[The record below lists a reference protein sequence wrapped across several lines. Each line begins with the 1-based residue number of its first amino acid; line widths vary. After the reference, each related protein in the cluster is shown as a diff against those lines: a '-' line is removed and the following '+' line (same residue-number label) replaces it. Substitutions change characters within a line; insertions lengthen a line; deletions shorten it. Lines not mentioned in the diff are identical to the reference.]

1 MPRKWIPLKRYPGV
15 YSYATK
21 KGKRYGVR
29 RKYKD
34 ISGKAQYWSKS
45 GFTNASDADLAL
57 KKFELDLST
66 GKLGQISGHK
76 ITVDTYFKRIYDRKT
91 SLGIWR
97 PITARS
103 MLNYYKEWFK
113 EPFGAS
119 RLDEINRGDYQAFL
133 DQLTK
138 KNLAKNTIER
148 INSVMQLIM
157 NDAETND
164 VIYKNKL
171 RHMNIN
177 GKAPRDQSLSKE
189 DFEKYMGYAKSH
201 LSRYYYSM
209 LYMLTLGERRAELM
223 GLRTRS
229 SFRFEYDEVHQR
241 EICAITFDMGRT
253 SEAKNGGPL
262 KTQSAYRTIWVYGEM
277 VDTIKFAI
285 KASDNILMNLGQPV
299 PQDHFLWLNPQ
310 TGKPLHPA
318 QPSTLMKR
326 LSTRCGISV
335 HPHQLRHYFATRA
348 KSDRLSDSD
357 VMHWLG
363 HANIQQTNDYTRAS
377 KEGAMNV
384 FDGIRHDI

>member
-1 MPRKWIPLKRYPGV
+1 MPRKWKPMKRYPGV
-15 YSYATK
+15 FSYSTQKGTRYAARRSYKNTI
-21 KGKRYGVR
+21 GK
-29 RKYKD
+29 
-34 ISGKAQYWSKS
+34 QEFWSKS
-45 GFTNASDADLAL
+45 SFKSPQDANLAL
-57 KKFELDLST
+57 KKFELEIAN
-66 GKLGQISGHK
+66 GQIGQ
-76 ITVDTYFKRIYDRKT
+76 IEGRRVTFDVYFKRIYDRKT

-97 PITARS
+97 PITARV
-103 MLNYYKEWFK
+103 MKNYYKEWFS
-113 EPFGAS
+113 EPFGTT
-119 RLDEINRGDYQAFL
+119 RLDELTRSTYQAFL
-133 DQLTK
+133 DK
-138 KNLAKNTIER
+138 LAKKDLAKSTIEH
-148 INSVMQLIM
+148 INSVMQLIL

-177 GKAPRDQSLSKE
+177 GKAPKDQSLSKE
-189 DFEKYMGYAKSH
+189 DFDTYMAYAKAH

-209 LYMLTLGERRAELM
+209 IYMLTLGERRAELM

-229 SFRFEYDEVHQR
+229 SFKFEYDEVNKR
-241 EICAITFDMGRT
+241 EICAIKFDVGRT
-253 SEAKNGGPL
+253 TEAKEGGPL
-262 KTQSAYRTIWVYGEM
+262 KTQSAYRTIWVYGDM

-285 KASDNILMNLGQPV
+285 KASDNILINLGKPV

-310 TGKPLHPA
+310 TGNPFHPA

-326 LSTRCGISV
+326 LSNKCGINV

-348 KSDRLSDSD
+348 KSDRLADSD

-384 FDGIRHDI
+384 FEGIRHDI